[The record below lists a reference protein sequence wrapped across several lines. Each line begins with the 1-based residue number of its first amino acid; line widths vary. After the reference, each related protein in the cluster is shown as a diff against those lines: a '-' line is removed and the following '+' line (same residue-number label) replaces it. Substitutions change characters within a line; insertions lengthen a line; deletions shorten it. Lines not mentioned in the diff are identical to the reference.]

1 MMLTVLA
8 APAGQTCGDYAGAF
22 AEAVGGYL
30 NNPGSEGDC
39 QFCQYRVGD
48 SFYNNLNIT
57 YDTRWRD
64 FGIFVSAST
73 DNCGRFDNADHAV
86 VLHCLQYH
94 CPSRSRQVLE
104 MVQAIRGSWPCAV
117 LTSQHHNII

>member
-1 MMLTVLA
+1 MMLIVSA

-64 FGIFVSAST
+64 FGIFVSILVVH
-73 DNCGRFDNADHAV
+73 DFFLNADFAV
-86 VLHCLQYH
+86 VLHCL
-94 CPSRSRQVLE
+94 
-104 MVQAIRGSWPCAV
+104 
-117 LTSQHHNII
+117 

>member
-1 MMLTVLA
+1 VFPEQLHQIYADQLA

-22 AEAVGGYL
+22 ADAVGGYI

-64 FGIFVSAST
+64 FGIFVSPKI
-73 DNCGRFDNADHAV
+73 C
-86 VLHCLQYH
+86 
-94 CPSRSRQVLE
+94 
-104 MVQAIRGSWPCAV
+104 
-117 LTSQHHNII
+117 